1 MEQPAV
7 PGADSGGGGDALR
20 DVAGEGEGDADRH
33 FRELEESTA
42 ETMQRW
48 GYEDGRSRCV
58 GRCRCGDAGAHRR
71 DISAEMMQKSTGG
84 KMNWEEEEEIR
95 VLRSEIFE
103 SRRRRRRTDRL
114 GL

>member
-7 PGADSGGGGDALR
+7 PGADSGGGSDALR

-48 GYEDGRSRCV
+48 GYEDGRS
-58 GRCRCGDAGAHRR
+58 RCGDAGAHRR

-103 SRRRRRRTDRL
+103 SRRRRRTDRL